1 MTIYAPAGSGAL
13 PLAGVLLFNSGTA
26 NSLSSGRA
34 ATARLTPRVEG
45 GTRRNSSVSP
55 GACDDCSDR
64 RRGLVRLLLEVL
76 LLTPEELAS
85 ALNDRRSLQRMFFDG
100 QEQWLDTLV
109 PLDDPAFTAIGRLH
123 CSAVHG

>member
-1 MTIYAPAGSGAL
+1 MTAAVSGAVSF
-13 PLAGVLLFNSGTA
+13 GLLSG
-26 NSLSSGRA
+26 
-34 ATARLTPRVEG
+34 
-45 GTRRNSSVSP
+45 
-55 GACDDCSDR
+55 
-64 RRGLVRLLLEVL
+64 VL
-76 LLTPEELAS
+76 LLTPAPSFGTSGAQRTSERFALGTEEDDLHERQASVRISAEELAS